1 MVRGI
6 DKMGRVV
13 LPTETRKLLNLVAGK
28 SAVEI
33 YTDDDS
39 IVLKKYVPACIFCD
53 SVDDIVEHT
62 KVWSQ
67 DLFPEHIAS
76 YFSCLQLHLLFAL
89 KKFLAIRKGHSGK
102 SPECPFK

>member
-1 MVRGI
+1 MKSTGMVRGI

-53 SVDDIVEHT
+53 SVDDIVGNKICKQCIE
-62 KVWSQ
+62 K
-67 DLFPEHIAS
+67 LN
-76 YFSCLQLHLLFAL
+76 AL
-89 KKFLAIRKGHSGK
+89 A
-102 SPECPFK
+102 EE

>member
-1 MVRGI
+1 MFSYPHLSLLRAKCNKKIMVEQIIR
-6 DKMGRVV
+6 
-13 LPTETRKLLNLVAGK
+13 L
-28 SAVEI
+28 
-33 YTDDDS
+33 
-39 IVLKKYVPACIFCD
+39 FF

-89 KKFLAIRKGHSGK
+89 KEFLAIRKGHSGK

>member
-1 MVRGI
+1 MINRYCIFVDIIILKCYIMSKGSSECCFLLNVRVNIMKSTGMVRGI

-39 IVLKKYVPACIFCD
+39 IVLKNMFRRVFFA
-53 SVDDIVEHT
+53 IV
-62 KVWSQ
+62 
-67 DLFPEHIAS
+67 
-76 YFSCLQLHLLFAL
+76 
-89 KKFLAIRKGHSGK
+89 
-102 SPECPFK
+102 